1 MYIFLEW
8 IFSALINNYASQV
21 MCWTCLLRRDHN
33 CSTRYLS
40 TYGDHLTHIEITISI
55 SKLLYEWNIEMI
67 IITIYLPAAMR
78 VEQVGRKGDGSSA
91 GRIPRLPPAR
101 LEAGS
106 SHKLQPKHREGAPVK
121 IRSFDIQVL
130 ALKSRHQNPTL
141 SGHSAVT
148 NTERALDG
156 LQRDYRLLPEYDD
169 CQAKSKSKTTYC
181 EITKCLKES
190 PGILSGK
197 TNKAAEKAQ

>member
-1 MYIFLEW
+1 
-8 IFSALINNYASQV
+8 
-21 MCWTCLLRRDHN
+21 MCWTYLLLRDHN
-33 CSTRYLS
+33 SSTRYIS
-40 TYGDHLTHIEITISI
+40 NVPPGTYWHMWTPGTYWYIKHLLTHV
-55 SKLLYEWNIEMI
+55 EM
-67 IITIYLPAAMR
+67 TFHLPAAVR
-78 VEQVGRKGDGSSA
+78 VEQVSRKGDGSSA
-91 GRIPRLPPAR
+91 GRIPRLPPAW

-121 IRSFDIQVL
+121 IRSLDIQVL

-190 PGILSGK
+190 PGNLSGK